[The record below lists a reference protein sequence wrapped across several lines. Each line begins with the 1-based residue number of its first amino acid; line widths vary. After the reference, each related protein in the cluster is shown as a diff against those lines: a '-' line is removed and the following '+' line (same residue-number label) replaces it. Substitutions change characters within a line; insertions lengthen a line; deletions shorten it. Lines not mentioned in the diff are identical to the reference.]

1 MKVIRQKEIWFVDL
15 NPVKGSEQAGY
26 RPVVVISGNL
36 MNTYLNTVI
45 CCPLTTKI
53 KNYKG
58 NVVVNPTNKN
68 GLKQTSE
75 VLVFHIRSLAKER
88 FLEKVGSIEQ
98 VELEQALEGLNDFMT
113 M

>member
-1 MKVIRQKEIWFVDL
+1 MDKDEFIFL
-15 NPVKGSEQAGY
+15 AGNRY
-26 RPVVVISGNL
+26 RK
-36 MNTYLNTVI
+36 YLV
-45 CCPLTTKI
+45 TKI